1 MTFEPKQFLLGLF
14 HAALAAAD
22 PKARLAPYFPPA
34 PKGRLIVIGAGKAAA
49 AMAQAVE
56 SFYGERASGMVVTRD
71 GYSLPTRD
79 IEVLEAAHP
88 VPDHRSAAAAERIL
102 AIAKQARVDD
112 LVLCLWSGGASSLMV
127 APAPG
132 LAFEEK
138 RRINSALLKC
148 GAAIDE
154 INCVRKHLS
163 AIKGGQLAQACN
175 LARVVSLIASD
186 VVGDD
191 VSVIASG
198 PTAPDPTTCA
208 EALAILDKYAIGISQ
223 FVRTQLSGAVWESP
237 KKLSD
242 SVTNTIVIRPKDMFN
257 AAQKFCTDHGVTCI
271 DLGDAWAGAAGLVAA
286 QHAAKVREVIA
297 QRDLS
302 SPPCLILSGGE
313 VVVRVKGAGR
323 GGPNTEF
330 ALALARELRGQPGV
344 FGLACDSDGT
354 DGNGHHAGAVVTPD
368 TLTRANALGRDPDR
382 AQAHNDTAHFFEAL
396 GDLVV
401 TGPTFTNVNDFRAI
415 LIV

>member
-1 MTFEPKQFLLGLF
+1 MALEPKQFLLLLF
-14 HAALAAAD
+14 QAGLAAAD
-22 PKARLAPYFPPA
+22 PKARLVPHFPPA

-49 AMAQAVE
+49 AMAQAAE
-56 SFYGERASGMVVTRD
+56 DFYGGLASGVVVTRD
-71 GYSLPTRD
+71 GYSLPTRH
-79 IEVLEAAHP
+79 IEVREAAHP
-88 VPDHRSAAAAERIL
+88 LPDQRSVTTAQRIL
-102 AIAKQARVDD
+102 AMATQARADD

-127 APAPG
+127 APASG
-132 LAFEEK
+132 LMFDEK
-138 RRINSALLKC
+138 LRINAALLKC

-163 AIKGGQLAQACN
+163 DIKGGRLAQACG
-175 LARVVSLIASD
+175 LARVVSLIVSD

-198 PTAPDPTTCA
+198 PTAPDPTTCT
-208 EALAILDKYAIGISQ
+208 EALGILDKYAVGVSD
-223 FVRTQLSGAVWESP
+223 FVRTQLSGGAWETP
-237 KKLSD
+237 KKLSI
-242 SVTNTIVIRPKDMFN
+242 SVTNSIVIRPKDMFT
-257 AAQKFCTDHGVTCI
+257 AAQKFCTTHGVACI
-271 DLGDAWAGAAGLVAA
+271 DMGDQWTGEAGLVAA

-297 QRDLS
+297 QRGVS

-313 VVVRVKGAGR
+313 AVVRVRGSGQ

-330 ALALARELRGQPGV
+330 ALALARELQGQPGV
-344 FGLACDSDGT
+344 FALACDSDGT

-368 TLTRANALGRDPDR
+368 VLTRAKVLGRDP
-382 AQAHNDTAHFFEAL
+382 AQAEAHNDTARFFEAL